1 MKLVRALWTI
11 DAWSMMVAVR
21 RGKARKAFADTVLE
35 DAILR
40 VVMMI
45 MIVEF
50 VGMFILCLTG
60 APKWCT

>member
-21 RGKARKAFADTVLE
+21 GGKARKAFADTVLE

-45 MIVEF
+45 M
-50 VGMFILCLTG
+50 LNLL
-60 APKWCT
+60 